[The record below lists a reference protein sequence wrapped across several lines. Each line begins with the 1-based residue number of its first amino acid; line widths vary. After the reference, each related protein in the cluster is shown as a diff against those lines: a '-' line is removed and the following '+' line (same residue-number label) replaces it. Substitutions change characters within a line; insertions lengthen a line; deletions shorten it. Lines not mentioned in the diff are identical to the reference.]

1 MVASV
6 LEITNLSK
14 SFHHVRAVNQLSLKL
29 APDSVVGFLG
39 PNGAGK
45 TTAMR
50 MVCGYLIPDQG
61 NVRICGHD
69 VMTHRRQ
76 AQMRLGYLP
85 EAPSGFGRLTVNEFL
100 TFCGEARCLSQQALR
115 LAIDRTCQRIN
126 LGEVLGR
133 PMAELSKGWRQRA
146 WLAQAIL
153 HEPEV
158 LVLDEPT
165 DGLDPNQKELVRALV
180 REMKAGRTIVLST
193 HILEEAE
200 ELCDRAVVINQGTIV
215 EDAKIDH
222 LVDQSGRLAS
232 RFRELTLSL

>member
-1 MVASV
+1 VVASV

-45 TTAMR
+45 TTTMR
-50 MVCGYLIPDQG
+50 VVCGYLIPDQG

-115 LAIDRTCQRIN
+115 LAIDRTCQRVN

-165 DGLDPNQKELVRALV
+165 DGL
-180 REMKAGRTIVLST
+180 
-193 HILEEAE
+193 
-200 ELCDRAVVINQGTIV
+200 
-215 EDAKIDH
+215 
-222 LVDQSGRLAS
+222 
-232 RFRELTLSL
+232 

>member
-1 MVASV
+1 MENV

-14 SFHHVRAVNQLSLKL
+14 SFHHVQAVSQLSLRL
-29 APDSVVGFLG
+29 EPDSVVGFLG

-45 TTAMR
+45 TTTMR

-61 NVRICGHD
+61 SVRICGYD
-69 VMTHRRQ
+69 VMTQRRE

-100 TFCGEARCLSQQALR
+100 TFCGQARGLSGQVLR
-115 LAIDRTCQRIN
+115 LAIDRTCQRVN

-133 PMAELSKGWRQRA
+133 PLAELSKGWRQRA

-180 REMKAGRTIVLST
+180 REMRPGRTIVLST

-200 ELCDRAVVINQGTIV
+200 ELCDRVVVIDRGSIV
-215 EDAKIDH
+215 EDAKIDR
-222 LVDQSGRLAS
+222 LVDPAGRLAI
-232 RFRELTLSL
+232 RFRELTLGV

>member
-1 MVASV
+1 MENV

-14 SFHHVRAVNQLSLKL
+14 SFHHVQAVSQLSLRL
-29 APDSVVGFLG
+29 EPDSVVGFLG

-45 TTAMR
+45 TTTMR

-61 NVRICGHD
+61 SVRICGYD
-69 VMTHRRQ
+69 VMTQRRE

-100 TFCGEARCLSQQALR
+100 TFCGQARSLSGQVLR
-115 LAIDRTCQRIN
+115 LAIDRTCHRVN

-133 PMAELSKGWRQRA
+133 PLAELSKGWRQRA

-158 LVLDEPT
+158 WVLDEPT

-180 REMKAGRTIVLST
+180 REMTPGRTIVLST

-200 ELCDRAVVINQGTIV
+200 ELCDRVVVIDRGSIV
-215 EDAKIDH
+215 EDAKIDR
-222 LVDQSGRLAS
+222 LVDPAGRLAI
-232 RFRELTLSL
+232 RFRELTLGV